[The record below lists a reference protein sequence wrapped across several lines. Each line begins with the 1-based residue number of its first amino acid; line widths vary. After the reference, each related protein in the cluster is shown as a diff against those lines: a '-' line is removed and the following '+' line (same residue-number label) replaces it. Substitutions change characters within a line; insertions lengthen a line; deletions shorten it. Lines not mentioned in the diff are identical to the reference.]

1 MIILGLTESF
11 LFSILQIF
19 IFIWSPTIKELKKDA
34 ETSEIFLLFMLSMM
48 LGGTLFKVNIKIK
61 FILFL
66 NIPLFKLGFK
76 LLFQF

>member
-19 IFIWSPTIKELKKDA
+19 IFIWSPTLKELKPNA

-48 LGGTLFKVNIKIK
+48 LGGTVFKVKIMNLFNK
-61 FILFL
+61 F
-66 NIPLFKLGFK
+66 
-76 LLFQF
+76 